1 MSNKRIDFKAI
12 LDEMKGGNW
21 ERLGTIIDFYSE
33 NADKCSL
40 GPRGTE
46 YVKSILRI
54 AKDYLDANGETDSE
68 DLTKLNGVDA
78 IIKTFSYY
86 TDMGTFARGLPAKNL
101 STRVGYIMDVAQ
113 CKDGS
118 VARLTRNELHALM
131 YGISNGKISLENR
144 SLNGDIVMR
153 LIEKEVFTRQQ
164 ILAAMMKAEM
174 IADTPRETVI
184 EVIDI
189 SGVPSFL
196 GPETII
202 EILKAYGII

>member
-1 MSNKRIDFKAI
+1 MNNKHICFKEI

-21 ERLGTIIDFYSE
+21 GRLGKIIDFYSE

-54 AKDYLDANGETDSE
+54 AKDYLDTNRETDLE
-68 DLTKLNGVDA
+68 NLTKLDGVDA
-78 IIKTFSYY
+78 IIETFSYY
-86 TDMGTFARGLPAKNL
+86 TDMVTFAKGLPAKNL
-101 STRVGYIMDVAQ
+101 STRIGYITDVAQ
-113 CKDGS
+113 CKEGS
-118 VARLTRNELHALM
+118 VARLSRNELHALI
-131 YGISNGKISLENR
+131 YGISHGQISLENR

-196 GPETII
+196 DPGMII
-202 EILKAYGII
+202 EILEVCGII